1 MLTMTRIND
10 IRKAYFEN
18 GCTISAIA
26 ARFGI
31 DRKTARKY
39 IEKEDFNEP
48 PPAQPAASRWPKLEP
63 WRKQIDE
70 WLEGDVK
77 ARRKQRHTAKRVYD
91 RLCAEVKDFG
101 CSYRTVASYVKEK
114 KHQIYSGIRAALPLE
129 HKAGEAQVDFGS
141 ADFYENGRLCSG
153 KYLNVS
159 FPYSNAGYLQLFRGE
174 NRECLFEG
182 LKAVFEHIGG
192 VPSRL
197 WFDNMSTVVV
207 QVLKEGK
214 RDLCEPF
221 LRFKEHH
228 GFEAAFCNV
237 NAGHEK
243 GNVENK
249 VGYHRRNLLVP
260 VPRFEDL
267 EQYNSELLRLSEED
281 HCREHY
287 RRNSTIAALH
297 RQDKENLHPLPSAEF
312 DCAGYETVKT
322 DTWGKFRLGGVHTYS
337 TAPKHAGGRVLVRIT
352 AEHVVPLDENH
363 RPVTVHRRLYGP
375 GKQEAM
381 DWLPYLTQLSRSP
394 GALKYSGIWTMLP
407 EELHTFLDGKEKSG
421 QRDVLRT
428 LALLSERDGFER
440 AVKSV
445 AEAVRRGV
453 EDLDSLVVLHDHL
466 HREHP
471 ADRMQ
476 LDETKQPGIPRLP
489 EVNFTLSAYAGLL
502 PGGGRLPC

>member
-1 MLTMTRIND
+1 M
-10 IRKAYFEN
+10 
-18 GCTISAIA
+18 
-26 ARFGI
+26 
-31 DRKTARKY
+31 
-39 IEKEDFNEP
+39 
-48 PPAQPAASRWPKLEP
+48 
-63 WRKQIDE
+63 
-70 WLEGDVK
+70 
-77 ARRKQRHTAKRVYD
+77 
-91 RLCAEVKDFG
+91 
-101 CSYRTVASYVKEK
+101 
-114 KHQIYSGIRAALPLE
+114 
-129 HKAGEAQVDFGS
+129 
-141 ADFYENGRLCSG
+141 
-153 KYLNVS
+153 
-159 FPYSNAGYLQLFRGE
+159 
-174 NRECLFEG
+174 
-182 LKAVFEHIGG
+182 
-192 VPSRL
+192 
-197 WFDNMSTVVV
+197 
-207 QVLKEGK
+207 
-214 RDLCEPF
+214 
-221 LRFKEHH
+221 
-228 GFEAAFCNV
+228 
-237 NAGHEK
+237 
-243 GNVENK
+243 
-249 VGYHRRNLLVP
+249 
-260 VPRFEDL
+260 
-267 EQYNSELLRLSEED
+267 
-281 HCREHY
+281 
-287 RRNSTIAALH
+287 
-297 RQDKENLHPLPSAEF
+297 
-312 DCAGYETVKT
+312 KT